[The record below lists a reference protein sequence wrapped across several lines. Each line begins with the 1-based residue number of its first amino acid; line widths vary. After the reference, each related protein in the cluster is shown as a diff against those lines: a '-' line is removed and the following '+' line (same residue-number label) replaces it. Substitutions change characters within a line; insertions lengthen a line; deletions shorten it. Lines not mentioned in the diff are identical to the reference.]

1 MAILPITLG
10 VRRKSDAKG
19 RSKKNGFPS
28 KSDIEKVLWRDA
40 FACRCCGF
48 VSKKFQRVIPLCILP
63 SQEKA
68 ADNEYVTVCAMC
80 EMTAMLDRAGVTGA
94 GNIIWLPELTQA
106 ELNHAVR
113 ALYIAVNCNDE
124 TLKKSAA
131 RTLEVL
137 SARRAEAKKRLGTDD
152 PSILATAFYERVKAE
167 PYARRAETMEGL
179 RFLANDR
186 YVMRQNGQEVDVFPQ
201 MLAYWTSP
209 EGAFAKLPTSEWMS
223 LFEKAGTAAQ

>member
-1 MAILPITLG
+1 MASLPITLG
-10 VRRKSDAKG
+10 VRRKSDTKG
-19 RSKKNGFPS
+19 RSHKNGFPS
-28 KSDIEKVLWRDA
+28 KSDVEKVLWRDA
-40 FACRCCGF
+40 FTCRCCGF

-63 SQEKA
+63 LQASA
-68 ADNEYVTVCAMC
+68 ADNEYVTVCSLC

-94 GNIIWLPELTQA
+94 GNIIWLPELSQA

-113 ALYIAVNCNDE
+113 ALYIAANCSDE
-124 TLKKSAA
+124 TLKKSAT

-137 SARRAEAKKRLGTDD
+137 SSRRAEAKKRLGTDD
-152 PSILATAFYERVKAE
+152 PLILATAFYEQVKAE
-167 PYARRAETMEGL
+167 PYARRAEIMDGL

-209 EGAFAKLPTSEWMS
+209 EGAFAKLPTSEWMP
-223 LFEKAGTAAQ
+223 LFERVGSSAK